1 MIAFTRE
8 PSPKL
13 RDCELTHL
21 PRRPIDVGL
30 ARHQHEAYEA
40 ALRALGAEVRRVE
53 PAPEHPD
60 GVFVEDA
67 AIVLPELAVIT
78 RPGAPSRR
86 GEVEDLATALAPHR
100 ALVRVPAPA
109 TLDGGDVLVDGRT
122 VFVGHSERTGPA
134 AHAWLRGRLDVHG
147 YDVRVVPVNGCLHL
161 KTAVT
166 AAAPGTFLLNPRW
179 VPAASF
185 SSGRVIE
192 VDPAEAWAANV
203 LRVGAGLIQADG
215 APRTR
220 RRLEAFGL
228 EVIVV
233 DVSELA
239 RAEGGVTCCAVL
251 VPDDSQ
257 GRHSAAYSS
266 IHPKGEHP

>member
-1 MIAFTRE
+1 MIAYTRE

-13 RDCELTHL
+13 QDCELTHL
-21 PRRPIDVGL
+21 PRQPIDI
-30 ARHQHEAYEA
+30 ARARRQHEAYEA

-53 PAPEHPD
+53 PAPEQPD

-67 AIVLPELAVIT
+67 AVVLPELAVIT

-122 VFVGHSERTGPA
+122 VFVGHSERTGPE
-134 AHAWLRGRLDVHG
+134 AHAWLRERLCAHG
-147 YDVRVVPVNGCLHL
+147 YDVRVVPVTGCLHL

-166 AAAPGTFLLNPRW
+166 AAAPGTFLLNPDW
-179 VPAASF
+179 VPAACF
-185 SSGRVIE
+185 SGGRIVE
-192 VDPAEAWAANV
+192 VDRAEPWAANV
-203 LRVGAGLIQADG
+203 LPVGGAVIQAAG

-220 RRLEAFGL
+220 RRLEALGL
-228 EVIVV
+228 EVTVV

-251 VPDDSQ
+251 VPDDSVAR
-257 GRHSAAYSS
+257 GSAAYSS
-266 IHPKGEHP
+266 LHPEKEHR